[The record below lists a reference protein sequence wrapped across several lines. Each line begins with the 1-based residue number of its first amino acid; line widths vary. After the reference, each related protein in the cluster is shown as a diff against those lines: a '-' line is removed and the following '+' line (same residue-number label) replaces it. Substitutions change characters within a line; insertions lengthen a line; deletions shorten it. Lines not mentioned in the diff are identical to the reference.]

1 MRKKIYLQLM
11 AEGGAGT
18 GASTGVTGSNGSGAA
33 TSGVAGDPPESQGD
47 LSHVIY
53 GKTDQALAQPKDDVN
68 PANDIKPEDRQKLF
82 ENMIKKGG
90 EWHEEFAKKSQAIID
105 KRFAQTKG
113 LEEQLKSYDPIM
125 QTLAAKYGVDAKDVD
140 AVVKAL
146 ENDTSLFEEQAFKE
160 GLTPEQYRQKL
171 TLERENAELRAAEEA
186 RKAQIQSEQIYSQWL
201 NDAQALGEKYGR
213 EIDLAAECDNKD
225 FTDLLGAGV
234 QFEAA
239 YKAIHADEM
248 LNGAMAYTAQ
258 KVNQALANKAAS
270 TANNRPLENGSL
282 SSSTQVFKTDV
293 NSLTDEDMK
302 EIARRAEAGERIS
315 F

>member
-1 MRKKIYLQLM
+1 M

-18 GASTGVTGSNGSGAA
+18 GASIGEAGSNGSGAA

-47 LSHVIY
+47 LSYVIY
-53 GKTDQALAQPKDDVN
+53 GKTDQALAQPKDDVST
-68 PANDIKPEDRQKLF
+68 ANDIKPEDRQKLF

-90 EWHEEFAKKSQAIID
+90 EWHEEFAKKSQSIID

-113 LEEQLKSYDPIM
+113 LQEQLKSYDPIM

-213 EIDLAAECDNKD
+213 DIDLAAECENKD
-225 FTDLLGAGV
+225 FTDLLKAGV